1 MTTNSFTPLPA
12 PVDAWSAM
20 PSATPQLTLGSGD
33 AHPMYERLL
42 SDVQNGYDASKYEV
56 AKHLHHRASGS
67 LSTLQ
72 MLDLQA
78 DMINFSVRVQF
89 TTNVAEKISHAI
101 DNLTQ
106 K

>member
-1 MTTNSFTPLPA
+1 
-12 PVDAWSAM
+12 
-20 PSATPQLTLGSGD
+20 
-33 AHPMYERLL
+33 LL
-42 SDVQNGYDASKYEV
+42 NDVQDGYDASKLEV
-56 AKHLHHRASGS
+56 TKHLHHRASGS

-78 DMINFSVRVQF
+78 DMINFNVRVQF
-89 TTNVAEKISHAI
+89 VTNVAEKISHAI